1 MSNWLIVGLGNPGS
15 EYERTR
21 HNVGFL
27 AVEALANRNNA
38 TFSRNKK
45 VAGLVAEARLGE
57 HKLILLKPTTF
68 MNRSGQAVGPLAA
81 FYKIP
86 VENIIVLHDELD
98 IDYLKIRM
106 KLGGGDNGHNGL
118 KSIRATLGTGDWY
131 RVRLGIGRPTGPQD
145 PASYVLRPFSV
156 SEWKEIAEFSD
167 RAAEAVETLIDSDL
181 ATAQGRYNQ

>member
-1 MSNWLIVGLGNPGS
+1 MSTWLIVGLGNPGS

-21 HNVGFL
+21 HNIGFI
-27 AVEALANRNNA
+27 AVDALAARLG
-38 TFSRNKK
+38 TSFGRNKK
-45 VAGLVAEARLGE
+45 APGLVAEGKLGDS
-57 HKLILLKPTTF
+57 KLILLKPTTY
-68 MNRSGQAVGPLAA
+68 MNRSGQAVGPIAA

-86 VENIIVLHDELD
+86 ADHIIVLHDELD
-98 IDYLKIRM
+98 IDYLRIRM

-131 RVRLGIGRPTGPQD
+131 RIRLGIGRPAGSQD